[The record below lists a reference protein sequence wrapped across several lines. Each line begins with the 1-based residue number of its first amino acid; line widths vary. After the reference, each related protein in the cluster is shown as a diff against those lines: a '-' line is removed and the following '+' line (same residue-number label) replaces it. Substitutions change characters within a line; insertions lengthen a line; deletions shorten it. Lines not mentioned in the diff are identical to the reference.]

1 MSETQMK
8 SIVEAASQLVRDKYY
23 NGKVVS
29 NAIKNTTV
37 YQRRL
42 AEAIRDVYAIVNSI
56 PTTV

>member
-1 MSETQMK
+1 MILSGKAIVK
-8 SIVEAASQLVRDKYY
+8 SASQCVSNKYY

-56 PTTV
+56 PKTV